1 MKEIAK
7 QSQRTYFISYQV
19 RLLIGFTLLFTLV
32 FAGAYYW
39 FYTYATNVA
48 IHRIEQDILD
58 TLKGAAEGVDTDQFV
73 ALVNEGVI
81 GEDGYTD
88 DPRYWEHVD
97 WLVSVSQIE
106 PRAQVY
112 SYIAGTEPKQVIF
125 IGSIGAVAE
134 PQWGVK
140 FKEPYISSG
149 RGDANLLTGLDRIGS
164 KTDIYTDEFGTW
176 MSGWG
181 PIINSNGEKVG
192 AIGVDF
198 RADYVKEV
206 QDGIR
211 DSMYAA
217 FAVTYII
224 LFGLVYI
231 VSLFFTRPIVAL
243 TRTAERIGDGD
254 YNQDFTIL
262 KKGRFRNEFSSLADV
277 FEIMVKKVYEREQ
290 GLRKQVEALKIVID
304 ESKRQKQVNDIVESE
319 FFQELKVK
327 AQHMREQQKKGSG

>member
-39 FYTYATNVA
+39 FYTYSTNAA

-73 ALVNEGVI
+73 ALVNEGVVD
-81 GEDGYTD
+81 EDGYTD

-97 WLVSVSQIE
+97 WLVTVGRIE

-112 SYIAGTEPKQVIF
+112 TYVAGTEPKQVIF
-125 IGSIGAVAE
+125 IGSVGAVAE
-134 PQWGVK
+134 PQWGAK

-149 RGDANLLTGLDRIGS
+149 RGDANLLTGLDRMGS

-211 DSMYAA
+211 DSMFAA

-224 LFGLVYI
+224 LVTLVYI
-231 VSLFFTRPIVAL
+231 VSLLFTRPIVAL

-254 YNQDFTIL
+254 YNQDFAAL